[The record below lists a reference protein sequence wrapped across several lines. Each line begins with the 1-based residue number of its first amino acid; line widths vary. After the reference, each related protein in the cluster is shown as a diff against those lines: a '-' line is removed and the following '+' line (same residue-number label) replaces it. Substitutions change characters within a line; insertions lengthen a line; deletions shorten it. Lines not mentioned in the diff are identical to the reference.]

1 MELLHRLLLGA
12 RSEGFEKIEGLPAPR
27 FRRARDGMKKWAP
40 LIWIPILGLAAWVL
54 ADRLQNIDFRE
65 VKQQLLAQ
73 PPRTVLLGMLLSAG
87 VYALVGFYEGIAVR
101 MASGRKMFATAFRTA
116 VIANPIGRAIG
127 LALVSGGA
135 LRYRMYAPAGLSA
148 REVTTVVVLAA
159 MPYFFSVGWLIDL
172 SLLLNAETA
181 ANALRLSTGVVLTL
195 GAVGLAKDIGW
206 LVFVVRRKQ
215 PLVVRGQ
222 ALPVP
227 TVRDT
232 SLQLAVGLV
241 QISLMT
247 GILYLFMPE
256 ELGMSW
262 PAFIAIYCI
271 AFVAGQLSNVP
282 AGLGV
287 LEAALLLM
295 LPQVPPGKLLAA
307 VLAYRAVYEILP
319 LLLALGLLLMF
330 ESTSAN
336 GVVRRLLLR
345 R

>member
-1 MELLHRLLLGA
+1 
-12 RSEGFEKIEGLPAPR
+12 
-27 FRRARDGMKKWAP
+27 MKKWAA
-40 LIWIPILGLAAWVL
+40 LLWIPMLGLAAWVL
-54 ADRLQNIDFRE
+54 TDRLQAIDFHD
-65 VKQQLLAQ
+65 VKQQLLAL
-73 PPRTVLLGMLLSAG
+73 PASKVLLGVLFSAG
-87 VYALVGFYEGIAVR
+87 VFALVGFYEGIAVQ
-101 MASGRKMFATAFRTA
+101 MASGRKMYAMAFRTA
-116 VIANPIGRAIG
+116 LISNPLGRAIG

-135 LRYRMYAPAGLSA
+135 MRYRMYATVGLSA
-148 REVTTVVVLAA
+148 REVASVVVLAA

-172 SLLLNAETA
+172 SLLFNAETA
-181 ANALRLSTGVVLTL
+181 AQALRLSTGLVLAL

-206 LVFVVRRKQ
+206 LTFVIRRKE
-215 PLVVRGQ
+215 PMVMRGQ

-227 TVRDT
+227 TLRDT
-232 SLQLAVGLV
+232 SLQLAIGLT

-295 LPQVPPGKLLAA
+295 LPQVPPAKLLGA
-307 VLAYRAVYEILP
+307 VLAYRAVFEILP
-319 LLLALGLLLMF
+319 MLVALGLLLMF

-336 GVVRRLLLR
+336 GFLRRRLLR